1 MQNHTI
7 AEIASVWKSAKTVV
21 VFTGAGMSTES
32 GLPDFRSEQGLWK
45 QRPESLATLQAL
57 EQTPDEFYFFYQWRI
72 QRLTEVYPNAGHLVL
87 ALMEKIGLVK
97 HVITQNVDGLH
108 QLAGSDS
115 VAALHGT
122 LKTVSCL
129 KCQSHYDSRQLVPLS
144 DSWELDYKD
153 GWYAHG
159 VECRCPQCGGR
170 LRPDVVLFG
179 EALPQEPWQV
189 AQDWCRKADLF
200 VVIGSSLVVSPANN
214 LPRMVVEAGA
224 KLLIINESATPLDH
238 LAAWR
243 LGNRAAEVLPV
254 ICAAV
259 NDGVGQEYVP
269 QRAGEEIVFSGA
281 VEGGEMK
288 LQRRTFGNGAREFF
302 IRVNN
307 AMWFDDDDVD
317 IGPVVKETR
326 FASWNGAWEYLKP
339 TLWYQQA
346 ITIHPDY
353 QRFFREHFNEIEAAV
368 PKERYTMWR
377 ERYLGNWVK
386 ALHGETTF

>member
-1 MQNHTI
+1 MQNHKI
-7 AEIASVWKSAKTVV
+7 AEIASVWKNANTVI

-32 GLPDFRSEQGLWK
+32 GLPDFRSEQGMWK
-45 QRPESLATLQAL
+45 QRPESLATLKAL
-57 EQTPDEFYFFYQWRI
+57 AQTPDEFYFFYQWRI
-72 QRLTEVYPNAGHLVL
+72 QRQTEVYPNAGHLAL
-87 ALMEKIGLVK
+87 ALMEKSGLVK
-97 HVITQNVDGLH
+97 HLITQNVDGLH
-108 QLAGSDS
+108 QLAGSDGVS
-115 VAALHGT
+115 ELHGT
-122 LKTVSCL
+122 LKTVRCL
-129 KCQSHYDSRQLVPLS
+129 QCQSCYDSRQLLPS
-144 DSWELDYKD
+144 YHDWERDYEK

-159 VECRCPQCGGR
+159 VECRCPQCGGN

-179 EALPQEPWQV
+179 EALPQEPWQ
-189 AQDWCRKADLF
+189 AAEEWCRKADLF

-302 IRVNN
+302 
-307 AMWFDDDDVD
+307 
-317 IGPVVKETR
+317 
-326 FASWNGAWEYLKP
+326 
-339 TLWYQQA
+339 
-346 ITIHPDY
+346 
-353 QRFFREHFNEIEAAV
+353 QRD
-368 PKERYTMWR
+368 
-377 ERYLGNWVK
+377 
-386 ALHGETTF
+386 